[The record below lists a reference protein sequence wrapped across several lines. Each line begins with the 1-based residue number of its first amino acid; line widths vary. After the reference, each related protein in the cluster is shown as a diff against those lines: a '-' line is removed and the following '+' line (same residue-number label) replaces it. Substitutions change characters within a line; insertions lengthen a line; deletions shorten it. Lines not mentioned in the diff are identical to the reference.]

1 MMKAFGS
8 TTSTATATWNS
19 RVAGQVRDLLK
30 HIALVGAFARV
41 SLMSEL
47 EYRFNFAVRIFT
59 DVIWYIAQLSVFEVL
74 FQHTDSLS
82 GWTLASMR
90 VFMGVLFLTDS
101 IYMML
106 FSENLDRLSDR
117 IRRGDLDLLLV
128 KPVSSQW
135 MLSFQKI
142 SVAYFGNF
150 IISAL
155 WLGWSL
161 TQVPDF
167 QWWRLL
173 WLLVCVPCGVIVV
186 YAIRFSTASTA
197 LYFTKAD
204 AINYIWYQLYRLGT
218 RPDTVYP
225 KVLRYAVLSVLP
237 IAFLASVPAQVILNR
252 TGPEMVLWGIALASL
267 MLAVS
272 SWIWKTGLKRYAS
285 ASS

>member
-1 MMKAFGS
+1 
-8 TTSTATATWNS
+8 
-19 RVAGQVRDLLK
+19 
-30 HIALVGAFARV
+30 VGAFARV

-59 DVIWYIAQLSVFEVL
+59 DVIWYMAQLSVFEVL
-74 FQHTDSLS
+74 FRHTDSLS
-82 GWTLASMR
+82 GWTLETMR

-150 IISAL
+150 IISAV
-155 WLGWSL
+155 WL
-161 TQVPDF
+161 
-167 QWWRLL
+167 LL
-173 WLLVCVPCGVIVV
+173 WLLICVPCGVIVV

-225 KVLRYAVLSVLP
+225 KLLRYAVLSVLP

-252 TGPEMVLWGIALASL
+252 TGSEMVLWGIALAAM

-272 SWIWKTGLKRYAS
+272 SFIWKTGLKRYAS